1 MNTKMICFF
10 ENFQVQEIDLRTKE
24 IEKSYNLQEIEGF
37 EISEDAEMD
46 LVIATALEKD
56 VQLLGVACVDTVHI
70 FEYTEED
77 ENSLAH
83 VTKIEQANVSQLVFV
98 EYILTMVQEQKD
110 SATEVKILCFDLESE
125 DIKGTT
131 QIEKTSSTSKVLIES
146 ADGCM
151 FFVAGT

>member
-83 VTKIEQANVSQLVFV
+83 VTKIEQSNVS
-98 EYILTMVQEQKD
+98 
-110 SATEVKILCFDLESE
+110 
-125 DIKGTT
+125 
-131 QIEKTSSTSKVLIES
+131 
-146 ADGCM
+146 
-151 FFVAGT
+151 